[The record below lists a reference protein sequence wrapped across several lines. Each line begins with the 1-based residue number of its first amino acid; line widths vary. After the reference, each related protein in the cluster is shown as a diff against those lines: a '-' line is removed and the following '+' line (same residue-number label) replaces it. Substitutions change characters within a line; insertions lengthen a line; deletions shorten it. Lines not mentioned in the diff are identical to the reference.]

1 MLRNFCWYRDTLL
14 CLFNTLHIKCYDLSI
29 VKIARIASQSI
40 KTIFSACKWFYVIVC
55 SDLLSV
61 FFLRA
66 KNQFMLVQKQ
76 CGSDVNHYY
85 WLVKLHYTTNVV
97 GSDNSIVFVD
107 WLQLIDWSQGMLAS
121 CRNYE
126 DGKDADVSCLLVL
139 TQLPSWGWLTGERIS
154 LNTPTAGGDDD
165 AALSEWALTTSECS
179 VSVWWADTALL
190 SRLCN
195 LFTYYQHISVQL
207 TNLLNVTFS
216 ASMCP
221 LYPILDHL

>member
-1 MLRNFCWYRDTLL
+1 MLLYL
-14 CLFNTLHIKCYDLSI
+14 
-29 VKIARIASQSI
+29 
-40 KTIFSACKWFYVIVC
+40 TIR
-55 SDLLSV
+55 L
-61 FFLRA
+61 
-66 KNQFMLVQKQ
+66 
-76 CGSDVNHYY
+76 
-85 WLVKLHYTTNVV
+85 
-97 GSDNSIVFVD
+97 FVD

-195 LFTYYQHISVQL
+195 LFTYYQHILRSAYQPPQCYLLRDHMTVSALSNPRSSLSAVSQCSSASVQ
-207 TNLLNVTFS
+207 V
-216 ASMCP
+216 
-221 LYPILDHL
+221 